1 MINKFSIFDLMP
13 NQEVLPL
20 NPKFPCLVKW
30 VWKKNIFHFYEY
42 LKKLLKF
49 HLISNSVV
57 NFRLV
62 HFSEICVA
70 QGVDFYDHLF
80 LVWINCVG
88 LPKFYGIRGIESLKK
103 YLRRFLSA
111 QPREPYFQWFINLN
125 KNPFPWD
132 IKSPTFLSW
141 ICDMVFC

>member
-30 VWKKNIFHFYEY
+30 VWKK
-42 LKKLLKF
+42 
-49 HLISNSVV
+49 
-57 NFRLV
+57 
-62 HFSEICVA
+62 HFSFLGISKKITEISPYFQQRSKFPTRA
-70 QGVDFYDHLF
+70 F
-80 LVWINCVG
+80 LQNLCG
-88 LPKFYGIRGIESLKK
+88 SRG
-103 YLRRFLSA
+103 RFLRPSFSRLDKLCRFA
-111 QPREPYFQWFINLN
+111 QILWYPWYREFEEVSEKIFQPREPYFQWFINLN